1 MVYFTLEPK
10 RRREDFYDMEDELND
25 FVNSL
30 GRFRFIIVEGL
41 RRYGKTSL
49 ILTGLNVANVRYLF
63 LDCRLLSSAKASFDN
78 LLSMIEVEVSRN
90 SWAKKLIKGMDY
102 FEVGGVIR
110 FKFRR
115 PDVLLDIFENLGDT
129 IVVFDEVQELRNL
142 KFRFDGFLAYALDH
156 LDVRIVVSSSEAGL
170 LNKFLRVEDPEAPLY
185 GRPCKLIELKPL
197 TRESALNFLK
207 KGFEQEGLD
216 VGDELI
222 SEAVENFNGIIG
234 WLTYFGYN
242 YARGLRSMNS
252 IIDAAINIVLAEVEH
267 FLETRG
273 VGRGRYSEALKTISV
288 MGGCSWSEV
297 KRRLEAKLGRIP
309 DTTLANMLRSLMDYG
324 LIVKVDGE
332 YMITDPILRR
342 AVMRI

>member
-1 MVYFTLEPK
+1 LVYFTLEPK
-10 RRREDFYDMEDELND
+10 RRREDFYDMEDGLND

-30 GRFRFIIVEGL
+30 GRFRFIIVRGL

-63 LDCRLLSSAKASFDN
+63 LDCRFLSSAKASFDN
-78 LLSMIEVEVSRN
+78 LLSMIEVSRN

-156 LDVRIVVSSSEAGL
+156 FDVRIVVSSSEAGL

-185 GRPCKLIELKPL
+185 GRPHKVIELKPL
-197 TRESALNFLK
+197 TRDAAINFLR

-242 YARGLRSMNS
+242 YVRGLRSMDS
-252 IIDAAINIVLAEVEH
+252 IVDAAINIVLAEVEH

-288 MGGCSWSEV
+288 MGRCSWSEV
-297 KRRLEAKLGRIP
+297 KRGLEAKLGRIP
-309 DTTLANMLRSLMDYG
+309 DTTLANILRSLMDYG
-324 LIVKVDGE
+324 LIVKVDDE

>member
-10 RRREDFYDMEDELND
+10 RRREDFYDMESELND
-25 FVNSL
+25 FANSL
-30 GRFRFIIVEGL
+30 GRFRFIIVKGL

-49 ILTGLNVANVRYLF
+49 ILTGLNMANVKYLF
-63 LDCRLLSSAKASFDN
+63 LDCRLLRLATSSFDN
-78 LLSMIEVEVSRN
+78 FLSIIEAEISKN
-90 SWAKKLIKGMDY
+90 SWVKRLIRGIDY
-102 FEVGGVIR
+102 FEVGEVIR
-110 FKFRR
+110 FKFRK
-115 PDVLLDIFENLGDT
+115 PEVLLEIFENLGDT
-129 IVVFDEVQELRNL
+129 VVVFDEVQELRDL

-156 LDVRIVVSSSEAGL
+156 LDVRIVVSGSEVGL
-170 LNKFLRVEDPEAPLY
+170 LHKFLRVEDPEAPLY
-185 GRPCKLIELKPL
+185 GRPHKIIELKPL

-242 YARGLRSMNS
+242 YVRGLKSMDS
-252 IIDAAINIVLAEVEH
+252 IVDAAINMVLAEVEH

-273 VGRGRYSEALKTISV
+273 VGKGRYSEALKTIST
-288 MGGCSWSEV
+288 MERCSWSEV

-309 DTTLANMLRSLMDYG
+309 DAILANMLRSLMDYG
-324 LIVKVDGE
+324 LIVKVNGE
-332 YMITDPILRR
+332 YMIADPILRK
-342 AVMRI
+342 AVKRI

>member
-1 MVYFTLEPK
+1 
-10 RRREDFYDMEDELND
+10 
-25 FVNSL
+25 
-30 GRFRFIIVEGL
+30 
-41 RRYGKTSL
+41 
-49 ILTGLNVANVRYLF
+49 
-63 LDCRLLSSAKASFDN
+63 
-78 LLSMIEVEVSRN
+78 MIEVEVSRN

-102 FEVGGVIR
+102 FETGGIVR

-129 IVVFDEVQELRNL
+129 VVVFDEVQELRDL

-156 LDVRIVVSSSEAGL
+156 LDVRIVVSGSEVGL
-170 LNKFLRVEDPEAPLY
+170 LHKFLRVEDPEAPLY
-185 GRPCKLIELKPL
+185 GRPHKIIELKPL

-222 SEAVENFNGIIG
+222 SEAVENFNGVIG

-242 YARGLRSMNS
+242 YARGLKSMNS
-252 IIDAAINIVLAEVEH
+252 IIDAAINMVLTEVEH

-273 VGRGRYSEALKTISV
+273 VGKGRYSEALKTISS
-288 MGGCSWSEV
+288 MGRCSWSEV

-309 DTTLANMLRSLMDYG
+309 DTTLANILRGLMDYE
-324 LIVKVDGE
+324 LIVKVNGE
-332 YMITDPILRR
+332 YMIADPILCK
-342 AVMRI
+342 AVKRI